1 MQMILHL
8 VIVMVKC
15 KSSIL
20 SSCILILCI
29 LFLIINNSIINNN
42 NHSVEHNEFLQF
54 DISSHKQ
61 DNSVLHIKQHL
72 FVSLLV
78 QNLVSEV
85 ILEAHILKPYI
96 SKHESSYKNQ
106 TSFTRICTDNHSF
119 NIFNNYSLF
128 IRFNN
133 ITLRIM
139 INESSEGI

>member
-29 LFLIINNSIINNN
+29 LFLITNNSIINN

-61 DNSVLHIKQHL
+61 DNLVLHIKQHL

-85 ILEAHILKPYI
+85 ILEAHISKPYI

-128 IRFNN
+128 VRFNN